1 MSRRPQILVVDD
13 EPQIQRFLK
22 PALAAA
28 GYDVVRAMD
37 GAEALAAVRAHA
49 PDVVVLDLGLPD
61 MDGKEVIA
69 FVRRHS
75 ETPIIVLSARGEER
89 EKIAALDL
97 GADDYVAKPFGI
109 GELLARIRVAL
120 RSAVRGEAVPA
131 TVLTCGDLAVDLDAH
146 RVTRGGEAVK
156 LTPKEFD
163 LLVALLRAGG
173 RVLTHRALLA
183 RVWGAGHTEDTQYLR
198 VFIGQ
203 LRQKLEV
210 DPAEPTLIMT
220 EPGVGYRM
228 DTDQEAA
235 KEARGEPAPPAPS
248 GA

>member
-1 MSRRPQILVVDD
+1 VSRRPQILVVDD

-37 GAEALAAVRAHA
+37 GAEGLAAARANA
-49 PDVVVLDLGLPD
+49 PDVIVLDLGLPD

-69 FVRRHS
+69 LLRRRV
-75 ETPIIVLSARGEER
+75 ETPIIVLSARGEEG

-120 RSAVRGEAVPA
+120 RSTVRVDAAPA
-131 TVLTCGDLAVDLDAH
+131 TRLVAGDLTVDLDAH
-146 RVTRGGEAVK
+146 RVTRAGEPVK

-198 VFIGQ
+198 VFVGQ
-203 LRQKLEV
+203 LRQKLER
-210 DPAEPTLIMT
+210 DPAEPALIVT
-220 EPGVGYRM
+220 EPGVGYRLEV
-228 DTDQEAA
+228 DPDAA
-235 KEARGEPAPPAPS
+235 LDARPL
-248 GA
+248 

>member
-13 EPQIQRFLK
+13 EPQIQRFLR

-28 GYDVVRAMD
+28 GYDVIRAMD

-120 RSAVRGEAVPA
+120 RSGGRGEAAAP
-131 TVLTCGDLAVDLDAH
+131 TVLGCRDLTVDLDAH
-146 RVTRGGEAVK
+146 RVLRGGEQVK

-163 LLVALLRAGG
+163 LFVALLRAGG

-210 DPAEPTLIMT
+210 DPAEPSLIVT
-220 EPGVGYRM
+220 EPGVGYRVEM
-228 DTDQEAA
+228 
-235 KEARGEPAPPAPS
+235 EPSATRPS
-248 GA
+248 A